1 MLQPELIKMSTKEK
15 KHQYL
20 LVDIASN
27 ITKAILIQDQHIT
40 EITKSKTTVDEPT
53 LDVTVG
59 VLDAVKQIEKDQAV
73 KLVQGDKVDPSVKL
87 LCSSNASG
95 GLHMIVTG
103 VIGNISGESAQR
115 AALGAGAL
123 LIDTFSK
130 DDNRPDYQKVVAMR
144 TMKPDILLMSGGTD
158 GGASSQVFEMTE
170 VIKDSDIK
178 PRFGQEYHLPVIYA
192 GNISIRDQVE
202 HILSED
208 EYDLKMVENVR
219 PLINK
224 ENLGPARE
232 SIYDAYMEHVIIH
245 SPGYPK
251 LAEWTDERIVPS
263 QAMVGKLLY
272 MYAQRNSI
280 NLIAAD
286 IGGDTTDIYSVYNGV
301 FNRSLNAGIGL
312 TYGISNIVKEAGV
325 DKVLRWLPATM
336 DERTVRNII
345 GNMMIKPHSDLSDEE
360 RMIQSAISREAI
372 RLGLDKHK
380 VIASRLKGVLISRSI
395 SDMFN
400 QAIEPTLIN
409 MMETSMILGKGDA
422 FQSQTVEESMMILI
436 DSLQLTG
443 ITGLYLDPEN
453 LSAPLG
459 NLLTHDKEAALE
471 LFTSR
476 ALNFIGTCIA
486 PSGDLKEGTESLKME
501 IIKPSGEKNVHS
513 FNSGEINVIPVKDSE
528 TIEVN
533 LIPVRTDLGAGRGKI
548 VQKQLRVGKLGLIVD
563 TRGRPLEKHRQ
574 TVKLLPFESLG
585 RYD

>member
-1 MLQPELIKMSTKEK
+1 MSNQEK
-15 KHQYL
+15 KTKYL

-27 ITKAILIQDQHIT
+27 VTKAILIQDQHIT
-40 EITKSKTTVDEPT
+40 EITKTKTTVDEPT

-59 VLDAVKQIEKDQAV
+59 VADAIKQIEQEKDI
-73 KLVQGDKVDPSVKL
+73 KLIQGDRVDPSVKL

-130 DDNRPDYQKVVAMR
+130 DDDRPGYQKVITMR

-158 GGASSQVFEMTE
+158 GGATSQVFEMADI
-170 VIKDSDIK
+170 IKDSDIK

-192 GNISIRDQVE
+192 GNVSIQEEVDS
-202 HILSED
+202 ILGKNG
-208 EYDLKMVENVR
+208 YALKMVENVR

-245 SPGYPK
+245 SPGYSK
-251 LAEWTDERIVPS
+251 LAKWTDERIVPS

-272 MYAQRNSI
+272 EYAQHNGV

-312 TYGISNIVKEAGV
+312 TYGISNIVNEAGI
-325 DKVLRWLPATM
+325 DKVLRWLPSGM

-345 GNMMIKPHSDLSDEE
+345 GNMMIKPHQDLSTEE
-360 RMIQSAISREAI
+360 RQIQLAISREAI

-380 VIASRLKGVLISRSI
+380 IIASRLKGVVIDRTL
-395 SDMFN
+395 SDMFD
-400 QAIEPTLIN
+400 QALEPTLIN
-409 MMETSMILGKGDA
+409 MMKTDMIMGKGDA
-422 FQSQTVEESMMILI
+422 FQSQTVEESMMILT
-436 DSLQLTG
+436 DSLQPTG
-443 ITGLYLDPEN
+443 VTELYLDPDN

-459 NLLTHDKEAALE
+459 NLLEYDKKTALE
-471 LFTSR
+471 LFAMR

-486 PSGDLKEGTESLKME
+486 PSGELKEGSEALRME
-501 IIKPSGEKNVHS
+501 FIKPDGEKSIHS
-513 FNSGEINVIPVKDSE
+513 FSYGEITVVPMRDSD
-528 TIEVN
+528 TLEVN
-533 LIPVRTDLGAGRGKI
+533 LIPVKMDVGAGRGKMLKRQI
-548 VQKQLRVGKLGLIVD
+548 RGGKLGLIVD
-563 TRGRPLEKHRQ
+563 TRGRPIEKYRQ
-574 TVKLLPFESLG
+574 TVRLLPFESLG
-585 RYD
+585 RQS